1 MTRPPLGARPG
12 EGAPSPD
19 DVAGEHGVRPYLLT
33 KGRTRSA
40 QLADGFETLV
50 RLTELGRERVGRL
63 GPEHDALLRLAV
75 GPVSI
80 AELSARLGLPLGV
93 TQVLAGD
100 LVGGGLL
107 AQHAGLAAGT
117 KDPDLLRRVIS
128 AFEKI

>member
-1 MTRPPLGARPG
+1 MSASLPGSRPG
-12 EGAPSPD
+12 AGASSPD
-19 DVAGEHGVRPYLLT
+19 DLAGEHGVRPYLLT

-40 QLADGFETLV
+40 QLAGGFETLV

-63 GPEHDALLRLAV
+63 DPEHDALLRLATS
-75 GPVSI
+75 PVSV

-107 AQHAGLAAGT
+107 AQHAGAVGAAR
-117 KDPDLLRRVIS
+117 DADLLRRVIS